1 MMMSTMSDPEASAN
15 YDGIFAPLMQN
26 PRLTVPWVNS
36 TITPPGGV
44 MVSVVIYI
52 EW

>member
-1 MMMSTMSDPEASAN
+1 MMMSAMSDPEAPAN
-15 YDGIFAPLMQN
+15 DDGIFAPLMQN

-36 TITPPGGV
+36 TITPLGGV